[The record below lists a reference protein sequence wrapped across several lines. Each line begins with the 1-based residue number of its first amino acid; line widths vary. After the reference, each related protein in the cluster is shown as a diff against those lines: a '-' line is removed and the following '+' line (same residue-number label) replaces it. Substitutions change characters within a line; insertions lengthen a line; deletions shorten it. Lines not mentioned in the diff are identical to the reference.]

1 MLPNMCVWWT
11 SKYRPGFPTSCILS
25 RLACVVRLLSL
36 FAMVSLLG
44 ACSAIKLAYNQ
55 APDLTYWWLDGYFD
69 FNDQQ
74 TPKLRDDL
82 ARFFAW
88 HRSTELH
95 KTADLLAHAAH
106 LSAGDITEQQAC
118 RVYAMARVLVDNL
131 TNQALPVL
139 AELAPSITPEQI
151 DHLKRKYAK
160 NVDEFKRDHMDG
172 NAAGREAKRL
182 KQSVERS
189 EMLYGKLEEAQV
201 QTVRQVLARS
211 PFDAGAALKERER
224 RQRELIEVLVGLS
237 AAKASL
243 ATSQHALR
251 VYFQRVW
258 ESPDPEYRIYS
269 QRLTTHACQGFASI
283 HASTSPAQR
292 ANAVKVLKAYEADL
306 RSLAGSR

>member
-1 MLPNMCVWWT
+1 MGLGPCDTRAMHERRHPSSPNLPTMA
-11 SKYRPGFPTSCILS
+11 SAAI
-25 RLACVVRLLSL
+25 RLMALGLAAWLLT
-36 FAMVSLLG
+36 
-44 ACSAIKLAYNQ
+44 ACSAVRIAYNQ
-55 APDLTYWWLDGYFD
+55 APDLSYWWLDGYFD

-74 TPKLRDDL
+74 TPRVREHLIT
-82 ARFFAW
+82 FFAW

-118 RVYAMARVLVDNL
+118 QVYAMARVLIENL
-131 TNQALPVL
+131 THQALPAL
-139 AELAPSITPEQI
+139 AELAPTITPAQV

-172 NAAGREAKRL
+172 DGAGREAKRL

-189 EMLYGKLEEAQV
+189 EMLYGKLEELQV
-201 QTVRQVLARS
+201 QAIRQVLARS

-224 RQRELIEVLVGLS
+224 RQRELIDVLVGLS
-237 AAKASL
+237 AAKASP

-258 ESPDPEYRIYS
+258 ESPDPEFRTYW

-283 HASTSPAQR
+283 HARTTAAQR